1 MFFDLSRIASIG
13 AFFYL
18 VMDIL
23 IHWGVFRSLRRDIG
37 ARGWVLI
44 TAIVL
49 DVSVL
54 GAFGTMKV
62 QSDPLIVIVA
72 AVAIA
77 AVFGFQR
84 IYLGRWTEMR
94 GNGHA
99 VHKAGGS

>member
-1 MFFDLSRIASIG
+1 
-13 AFFYL
+13 
-18 VMDIL
+18 MDIL
-23 IHWGVFRSLRRDIG
+23 IHWGVFRSLRRNIG
-37 ARGWVLI
+37 AQGWVLI

-49 DVSVL
+49 DVGVL
-54 GAFGTMKV
+54 GAFGAMKL

-84 IYLGRWTEMR
+84 IYLGRWTELH

-99 VHKAGGS
+99 AHQARRIMTSLCAVIVPA